1 LAIFELVSISSR
13 IHVQE
18 YRSFDKV
25 FSDLIENG
33 GTQLGILIVVSATVS
48 MVLFVFGVLHFVKCG
63 RNITTNE
70 LMKYT
75 AMMKQKRVSDPE
87 NGHSGGGGGGGGHR
101 TITKE
106 GVDGMFHRTPAPLNF
121 VNIYDQGLWNNISQV
136 LLPSLFERL
145 GRPQSQHK
153 KQTTMQEEEQS
164 SNKSHNR
171 LNNH

>member
-1 LAIFELVSISSR
+1 
-13 IHVQE
+13 
-18 YRSFDKV
+18 
-25 FSDLIENG
+25 
-33 GTQLGILIVVSATVS
+33 
-48 MVLFVFGVLHFVKCG
+48 
-63 RNITTNE
+63 
-70 LMKYT
+70 
-75 AMMKQKRVSDPE
+75 MMKQKRVSDPE